1 MKGGNQTPNAKI
13 KQRDLVSFGFSE
25 LKEIS
30 YTSAKNDSIFFV
42 NFLKRLSKLCQ
53 LEWSQL
59 YITGRHS
66 FGTETISVDNLKE
79 SARNLI
85 PDGMTKLIVLRTSG
99 NNHAFLGY
107 RDKSI
112 FQIMFIEYN
121 FGDVYEHN

>member
-1 MKGGNQTPNAKI
+1 MKGENQTPNAKI

-99 NNHAFLGY
+99 NNHSFLGY

>member
-1 MKGGNQTPNAKI
+1 MKGENQTPNAKI

-99 NNHAFLGY
+99 NNHSFLGY
-107 RDKSI
+107 RDKNI